1 MGLERTPHI
10 ASTGVTDAEE
20 IADMTLSDKLSMS
33 PKRHTRSF
41 RLLAVLLASS
51 IALGANMALLSIASA
66 VGINTGQGGLFRLF
80 AMIIHRLA
88 ASLRLMDSWSIFALP
103 FSQTVFRI
111 VTGWM
116 MAIVYALVLEPK
128 LPGRPFFKGVAYGT
142 AIWFLNAFLVLPL
155 ANEGIAGS
163 RHSNTVGLIVF
174 AVAHMTFFV
183 VLGMLYGFICDRS
196 AR

>member
-1 MGLERTPHI
+1 MRLEHTPI
-10 ASTGVTDAEE
+10 AWTGAIDAQE
-20 IADMTLSDKLSMS
+20 IADVTLLDKLSMS
-33 PKRHTRSF
+33 PKRGTSSF
-41 RLLAVLLASS
+41 RLVAVLLASS
-51 IALGANMALLSIASA
+51 VALAANMALLSIASA
-66 VGINTGQGGLFRLF
+66 VRINTGQGGLFRLF

-88 ASLRLMDSWSIFALP
+88 APLRLMDSWNIFALP
-103 FSQTVFRI
+103 FSLTVFHI

-116 MAIVYALVLEPK
+116 MAIVYALALEPK

-142 AIWFLNAFLVLPL
+142 AIWFLNAFVVLPL

-174 AVAHMTFFV
+174 AIAHMTFFV
-183 VLGMLYGFICDRS
+183 VLSMLYGFICDRS

>member
-1 MGLERTPHI
+1 MHGGAKSED
-10 ASTGVTDAEE
+10 S
-20 IADMTLSDKLSMS
+20 LSMS
-33 PKRHTRSF
+33 PKRCTSSF
-41 RLLAVLLASS
+41 RLVAVLLASS
-51 IALGANMALLSIASA
+51 IALAANMALLSIASA
-66 VGINTGQGGLFRLF
+66 VGINTGQGGLFRWF
-80 AMIIHRLA
+80 VKIIYHLA
-88 ASLRLMDSWSIFALP
+88 ASLRLMDSWSMLAP
-103 FSQTVFRI
+103 QFSQTVFRI

-163 RHSNTVGLIVF
+163 RHSNTVGLLVF

-183 VLGMLYGFICDRS
+183 LLSILYEFICDRS